1 MTHRVFNFNPG
12 PGTLPEE
19 ALAEAREALLD
30 YKGTGMGVMELSHRS
45 KPYEEIHFGLIDG
58 IKELLGA
65 GDDWE
70 VLLLQGG
77 ASLQFSMVPMNLMTG
92 GRAAY
97 VITGEWAQRAAKE
110 AKRHGTVEV
119 AATTEAE
126 KFRRVP
132 RAEEVKV
139 EPGADYL
146 HFTTNNTIYGTQFH
160 HEPPTGGAP
169 LVADMSSDFLSRP
182 VALDRYAAIYAGAQ
196 KNLGP
201 AGATVAMLRK
211 DLLARAKG
219 DLPTMLSYRTH
230 ADAKSLYNTPPCW
243 AIYISFLCCQ
253 WLRRQGGLA
262 GIGER
267 NERKARLLYDA
278 LDETGFYR
286 PTAERES
293 RSQMNV
299 TFRLADETQEER
311 FAKEATAAGLVGLKG
326 HRAVGGLRAS
336 IYNAMPVAG
345 VEALVA
351 FLGDFE
357 RRAG

>member
-45 KPYEEIHFGLIDG
+45 KPYEEIHFGLING

-132 RAEEVKV
+132 R
-139 EPGADYL
+139 
-146 HFTTNNTIYGTQFH
+146 
-160 HEPPTGGAP
+160 
-169 LVADMSSDFLSRP
+169 
-182 VALDRYAAIYAGAQ
+182 
-196 KNLGP
+196 
-201 AGATVAMLRK
+201 
-211 DLLARAKG
+211 
-219 DLPTMLSYRTH
+219 
-230 ADAKSLYNTPPCW
+230 
-243 AIYISFLCCQ
+243 
-253 WLRRQGGLA
+253 
-262 GIGER
+262 
-267 NERKARLLYDA
+267 
-278 LDETGFYR
+278 
-286 PTAERES
+286 
-293 RSQMNV
+293 
-299 TFRLADETQEER
+299 
-311 FAKEATAAGLVGLKG
+311 
-326 HRAVGGLRAS
+326 
-336 IYNAMPVAG
+336 
-345 VEALVA
+345 
-351 FLGDFE
+351 
-357 RRAG
+357 